1 MTIKD
6 LAEMTLNYGLM
17 CQKYVPPAVPRPSSF
32 HAIDFRLVAHCFASI
47 SCC

>member
-17 CQKYVPPAVPRPSSF
+17 CQKYVSPAPFQFP
-32 HAIDFRLVAHCFASI
+32 
-47 SCC
+47 